1 MLKRLLT
8 LFMQTLMVAV
18 LILSG
23 SGVQAGLG
31 MPMEGVSLQE
41 QGMSPGCVM
50 NMAEGKLAAMS
61 DDDGGA
67 TTDCQMDADSCHST
81 CANYQSVNGD
91 TPVFYLG
98 AISPLSTS
106 AILAPIAA
114 QYPIDHPPKPA
125 SSL

>member
-1 MLKRLLT
+1 
-8 LFMQTLMVAV
+8 MQTVMVAA

-31 MPMEGVSLQE
+31 MPMEGMSLQE
-41 QGMSPGCVM
+41 PGMNPACVM
-50 NMAEGKLAAMS
+50 NMTNEKLVAMS
-61 DDDGGA
+61 DNGSGA
-67 TTDCQMDADSCHST
+67 APDCQMDADSCHST

-91 TPVFYLG
+91 TLAFYSG
-98 AISPLSTS
+98 AISFLSTS
-106 AILAPIAA
+106 TILAPIAA